1 MPRLSLA
8 MIVKNEE
15 DRLAHCLDSVRE
27 LVDEMVILDTGSTDR
42 TAEIAHSFG
51 ARVHA
56 FTWIGDFSAARNA
69 ALRHCSGDWIL
80 VLDADEAIDRLD
92 HGIIRAALEAK
103 DIQAYFLWIRE
114 YFRSGAFIGIS
125 GPPQR
130 NDGRYTEGAAFSH
143 QQGYQAVRLF
153 RAQPEPVFQGRV
165 HELAEQYFE
174 QRRLSTGRLE
184 AAVHHFGK
192 VDAQRD
198 AAKQREYT
206 RLAKEE
212 VRCHPEDPMA
222 HYNLV
227 QQALQVDD
235 WQAVRDSAK
244 AYLRL
249 AERVPMM
256 IYLGA
261 AQACL
266 HLGDPA
272 AGLPYIEAMLAQ
284 QPGHAVALDARG
296 EVLAKLGRLD
306 EAQASFLAALESD
319 PGFTLPFLH
328 LSRLLDEGGNA
339 TGARSVLE
347 AGLDQNPR
355 DLALWTALVGRSAA
369 REPGRVAGDAW
380 DAIQALPEAGEGVW
394 HLIVIHALLAQ
405 GEKADARLVL
415 ARGLNA
421 FPVHPEL
428 RAISQRL
435 ES

>member
-15 DRLAHCLDSVRE
+15 ACLAHSLESVRD
-27 LVDEMVILDTGSTDR
+27 LVDEMVVLDTGSTDR
-42 TAEIAHSFG
+42 TVEIARAFG
-51 ARVHA
+51 AAVHA
-56 FTWIGDFSAARNA
+56 FSWIGDFSAARNA
-69 ALRHCSGDWIL
+69 ALQHCTGDWIL

-92 HGIIRAALEAK
+92 HGAIRAALEAK
-103 DIQAYFLWIRE
+103 DIQAYLLWIRE

-130 NDGRYTEGAAFSH
+130 NDGRYTEGASFSH
-143 QQGYQAVRLF
+143 QQSYQAVRLF
-153 RAQPEPVFQGRV
+153 RAQPGPVFQGRI
-165 HELAEQYFE
+165 HELAEQYF
-174 QRRLSTGRLE
+174 QQKGLPTGRLE
-184 AAVHHFGK
+184 AVIHHFGK

-198 AAKQREYT
+198 AIKQREYT

-212 VRCHPEDPMA
+212 VRCHPGDSMA

-235 WQAVRDSAK
+235 WEAVRDSAR

-249 AERVPMM
+249 SERVPMM

-272 AGLPYIEAMLAQ
+272 AGLPYLDAMLTQ

-296 EVLAKLGRLD
+296 EVLAELGRMD

-339 TGARSVLE
+339 ASARSVLE
-347 AGLDQNPR
+347 AGLDQNPQ

-369 REPGRVAGDAW
+369 REPNRVAGDAW
-380 DAIQALPEAGEGVW
+380 DAIQALPEGGEGVW

-405 GEKADARLVL
+405 GEQADARLVL
-415 ARGLNA
+415 ARGLMA
-421 FPVHPEL
+421 FPNHPEL
-428 RAISQRL
+428 KAMAQRL
-435 ES
+435 GS